1 MTPIR
6 GFRSL
11 GGPYNLPDDVSP
23 NHPHF
28 NPPEP
33 EACSE
38 CGDDVWPGENC
49 ENCGEYQMTVE
60 EHREA
65 AADDAADRAYDMARE
80 DDFR

>member
-33 EACSE
+33 EECS
-38 CGDDVWPGENC
+38 CGMADVWPGETC
-49 ENCGEYQMTVE
+49 ECGEYMPTADE
-60 EHREA
+60 RRED
-65 AADDAADRAYDMARE
+65 AADEAADRAYDMARE